1 MINWIINQ
9 SGWIGIA
16 IGQFV
21 PWFQIYKI
29 LKSKKSGDV
38 SVGAYIFLDIAI
50 AFYLI
55 HALMIKDPPFIV
67 AQSLALFANCLALF
81 FILKHR

>member
-1 MINWIINQ
+1 MNWIINN

-16 IGQFV
+16 IGQCV

-38 SVGAYIFLDIAI
+38 SVWTYIFLDIALI
-50 AFYLI
+50 FYLI
-55 HALMIKDPPFIV
+55 HAIDISDLPFIT
-67 AQSLALFANCLALF
+67 AQSLALFSNCLALWL
-81 FILKHR
+81 IIKHK